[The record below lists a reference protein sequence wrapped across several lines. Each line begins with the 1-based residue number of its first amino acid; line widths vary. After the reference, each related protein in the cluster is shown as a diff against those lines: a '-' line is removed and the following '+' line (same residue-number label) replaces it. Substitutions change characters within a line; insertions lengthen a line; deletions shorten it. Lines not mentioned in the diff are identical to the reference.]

1 MTTPDNPGAT
11 PGTPGTAPAAKAALA
26 GLKVVELAQLVAGP
40 MVGTLLG
47 DLGAD
52 VVHVEDPGAGD
63 SGRRTG
69 MAKDGT
75 YLWWKVLGRNK
86 RSVTIDLRQAQGQD
100 LARQLAAWAD
110 VVITNMRPGTLDGW
124 GLNWAGLHA
133 VNPRLVMLQ
142 VSGYGATTTLR
153 NAPGYGKVGEA
164 RSGVVNITGFPDGP
178 PVHTGFS
185 HADTVTALMG
195 AFAVQVAVYRQ
206 ATDPDFDGEWIDLAV
221 DEALFRLIE
230 WQLVH
235 YDQLGVIAERIGNG
249 IPGAP
254 NAVVNTFL
262 SGDGRWITVPSG
274 TLRSVQNIAALVG
287 LPADRFASEE
297 MVGPNRDELE
307 AKLSAWM
314 SERPA
319 DECLA
324 AMTAAGVVAAPVL
337 NVADIAEDQTY
348 KERGNIITVDD
359 QDFGPLRMQGVIPRL
374 NNHRG
379 DVWRQAPRLG
389 QHNDE
394 VFRDVLG
401 LSADELA
408 DLRAHNVI
416 GG

>member
-1 MTTPDNPGAT
+1 MT
-11 PGTPGTAPAAKAALA
+11 AASAGRRAAASAGRAALS
-26 GLKVVELAQLVAGP
+26 GLKVVEFAQLVAGP
-40 MVGTLLG
+40 MAGSLLG

-52 VVHVEDPGAGD
+52 VVHVEDPVAGD

-86 RSVTIDLRQAQGQD
+86 RSVTIDLRRPAGQD
-100 LARQLAAWAD
+100 LARRLAAWAD
-110 VVITNMRPGTLDGW
+110 VVITNMRPGTLDSW
-124 GLNWAGLHA
+124 GLNWPGLHA
-133 VNPRLVMLQ
+133 VNPKLVMLQ

-164 RSGVVNITGFPDGP
+164 RSGVVTITGFPDGP

-195 AFAVQVAVYRQ
+195 AFAVQAAVYRQ

-230 WQLVH
+230 WQVVH
-235 YDQLGVIAERIGNG
+235 YDQLGIVAERVGNG

-262 SGDGRWITVPSG
+262 SGDGRWITVTSG
-274 TLRSVQNIAALVG
+274 TLRSVQNIAVLVG
-287 LPADRFASEE
+287 LPPEQFATEE
-297 MVGPNRDELE
+297 MVGPNRGELE
-307 AKLSAWM
+307 HRLAAWM
-314 SERPA
+314 AGRPA
-319 DECLA
+319 EECLA
-324 AMTAAGVVAAPVL
+324 AMSQAGVVAAPVL
-337 NVADIAEDQTY
+337 NVEDIVADQTY
-348 KERGNIITVDD
+348 AERGNIITVDD
-359 QDFGPLRMQGVIPRL
+359 ADVGPLRMQGVIPRL
-374 NNHRG
+374 HNHG
-379 DVWRQAPRLG
+379 GAVWRQAPALG

-394 VFRDVLG
+394 VFTGELK
-401 LSADELA
+401 LSTSELA
-408 DLRAHNVI
+408 QLRADKII